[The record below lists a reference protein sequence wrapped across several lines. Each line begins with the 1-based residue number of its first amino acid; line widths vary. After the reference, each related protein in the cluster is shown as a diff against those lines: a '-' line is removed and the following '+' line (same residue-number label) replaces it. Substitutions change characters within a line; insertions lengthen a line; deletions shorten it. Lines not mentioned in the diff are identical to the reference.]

1 MSYARFTYTM
11 FKKPR
16 TEEELRKRSIRL
28 LVVVI
33 FVIYL
38 LTPTG
43 RQTFMTVA
51 NDIVSAFSSHA
62 NK

>member
-1 MSYARFTYTM
+1 M